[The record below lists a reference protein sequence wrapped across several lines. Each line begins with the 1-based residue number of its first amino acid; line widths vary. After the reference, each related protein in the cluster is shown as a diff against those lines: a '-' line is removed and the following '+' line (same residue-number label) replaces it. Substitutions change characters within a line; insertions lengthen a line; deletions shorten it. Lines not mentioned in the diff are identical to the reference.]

1 MFQIS
6 SESGIPLYEQIITS
20 VKTALFNGSLSA
32 GEKLP
37 SVRELAE
44 FTGVNPNTIS
54 KAYGY
59 LEREHLIVTIKG
71 KGCFIA
77 ETIPRQTDEIIIKET
92 KEQLKKIIMDL
103 YHLGIDQDGVIMMIQ
118 ELYDDILKED
128 DHA

>member
-20 VKTALFNGSLSA
+20 VKTALFNGSLRP

-44 FTGVNPNTIS
+44 LTGVNPNTIS

-59 LEREHLIVTIKG
+59 LERDHFIITKKG
-71 KGCFIA
+71 KGCFIS
-77 ETIPRQTDEIIIKET
+77 ENIPKQTDEILVNET

-103 YHLGIDQDGVIMMIQ
+103 YHLGIDRDGVIQMIQ
-118 ELYDDILKED
+118 QLYDNILKED
-128 DHA
+128 AHA